1 MSTASDKAPA
11 AQGSLGRGA
20 DDPIRARRAE
30 LSISRTEL
38 ALGVDVGKSTI
49 AGIENGHHRP
59 SLELAR
65 KIAEALNSDVT
76 ELFTLRECECG
87 CGELMVDQSRRGSP
101 ARFLSG
107 HNCREPEHAA
117 ACTRGHQARRARLGI
132 PEEKICE
139 RCGRTFTRSEV
150 PRSSLAHWL
159 ERRYCSGDCRWPVRA
174 QERRCEQCGDLI
186 PRKVMSDNRDRR
198 FCSRRCG
205 QLNRWKRGAIAA
217 QAVAQLPGRARQRW
231 GGRWAATRPPG
242 PGARPRGHPPVLV
255 TDEQRTEI
263 LNLAAQ
269 RWGRRAIAN
278 RLGLSERAVRNVL
291 AP

>member
-1 MSTASDKAPA
+1 MGTASDQAPA
-11 AQGSLGRGA
+11 AQRSLGRGA
-20 DDPIRARRAE
+20 DDPVRIRVRRVE
-30 LSISRTEL
+30 LNISRTEL
-38 ALGVDVGKSTI
+38 ALRVNVGKSTI

-59 SLELAR
+59 SLELAQ
-65 KIAEALNSDVT
+65 KIASALDSNVA
-76 ELFTLRECECG
+76 ELFTLRECACG
-87 CGELMVDQSRRGSP
+87 CGELMVDQDRLGSS
-101 ARFLSG
+101 ARFLPG

-174 QERRCEQCGDLI
+174 QERRCEQCGELI

-205 QLNRWKRGAIAA
+205 QLDRWERLTDIPE
-217 QAVAQLPGRARQRW
+217 AVLRALPPRARQRKLGKVKGREHGSL
-231 GGRWAATRPPG
+231 GGRPT
-242 PGARPRGHPPVLV
+242 VEL
-255 TDEQRTEI
+255 TEKQ
-263 LNLAAQ
+263 LAEAVKLHGQ
-269 RWGRRAIAN
+269 GWGRDAIAS
-278 RLGLSERAVRNVL
+278 RLLVSPHAVRKAL
-291 AP
+291 YS